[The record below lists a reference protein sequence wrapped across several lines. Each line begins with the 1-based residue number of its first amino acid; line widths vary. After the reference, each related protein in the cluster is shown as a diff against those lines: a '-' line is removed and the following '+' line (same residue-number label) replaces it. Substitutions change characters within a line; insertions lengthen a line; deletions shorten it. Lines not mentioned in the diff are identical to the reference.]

1 MQLFLDTANVD
12 EIRQGVAM
20 GLVDGVTTNPSLVAR
35 ENRRFRECIEEIC
48 SIVDGPVSAEVTA
61 TDTDGMIREARE
73 ISGWAE
79 NIVVKIPIVPEGL
92 VAVRTLSQEGI
103 RVNVT
108 LVFSA
113 NQALLAAKAGAYF
126 CSPFLG
132 RIDDVGQD
140 GMEVLSEIVS
150 LYDNYE
156 FETQVLAASLRH
168 PHHVKEAALIGAD
181 IATVP
186 FKVFMQLPHHALT
199 DAGLK
204 RFLDDWERVKDL
216 V

>member
-1 MQLFLDTANVD
+1 MLF
-12 EIRQGVAM
+12 R
-20 GLVDGVTTNPSLVAR
+20 S
-35 ENRRFRECIEEIC
+35 
-48 SIVDGPVSAEVTA
+48 
-61 TDTDGMIREARE
+61 
-73 ISGWAE
+73 
-79 NIVVKIPIVPEGL
+79 
-92 VAVRTLSQEGI
+92 
-103 RVNVT
+103 
-108 LVFSA
+108 
-113 NQALLAAKAGAYF
+113 F